1 MPQEDI
7 LEVIDL
13 PSSSMV
19 AEKNVEDSSDV
30 GPVGSSIALEE
41 SKGSEAEIVDQMNV
55 SQVGEIESGNA
66 LENMDLPQCSSATE
80 GENIEGLSEKE
91 PVGSSVAMEESNN

>member
-7 LEVIDL
+7 SEDIDL

-19 AEKNVEDSSDV
+19 AEKNVEDSSDM
-30 GPVGSSIALEE
+30 GPVGSSITLEE
-41 SKGSEAEIVDQMNV
+41 SKGSEAEIVDQMTV
-55 SQVGEIESGNA
+55 SQVCGTVPGNA

-80 GENIEGLSEKE
+80 GENIEGLSEKD

>member
-7 LEVIDL
+7 SEDIDL

-19 AEKNVEDSSDV
+19 AEKNVEDSSDM
-30 GPVGSSIALEE
+30 GLVGSSIALEE
-41 SKGSEAEIVDQMNV
+41 SKGSEAEIVDQTNV

-66 LENMDLPQCSSATE
+66 LENMDLPQCSSTTE

>member
-1 MPQEDI
+1 LPQEDVS
-7 LEVIDL
+7 EDIDL

-19 AEKNVEDSSDV
+19 AEKNVEDSSDM
-30 GPVGSSIALEE
+30 GPVGSSITLEE
-41 SKGSEAEIVDQMNV
+41 SKVSEAEIVDQMTV
-55 SQVGEIESGNA
+55 SRVCGTVPGNA

-80 GENIEGLSEKE
+80 GENIEGLSEKD